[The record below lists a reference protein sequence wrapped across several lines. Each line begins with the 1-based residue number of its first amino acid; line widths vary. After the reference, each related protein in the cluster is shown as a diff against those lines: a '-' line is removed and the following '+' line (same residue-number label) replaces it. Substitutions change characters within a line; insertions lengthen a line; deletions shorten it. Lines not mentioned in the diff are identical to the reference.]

1 MITTSLSV
9 GFFVV
14 GIGLA
19 YWFCV
24 RPLLKGRPAFAEFYA
39 RTDSFFEAAWLKLLT
54 VKTKLSAIL
63 LLVASALVEL
73 HDFLLPIATGIDW
86 SPITGAVPGWVWP
99 LVSFGIGALF
109 LWLRNITAATQEKE
123 LVAVAAGA
131 TIEQAKIEVGTAP
144 VLSEPER

>member
-1 MITTSLSV
+1 MIVTSLSV
-9 GFFVV
+9 LFFVV
-14 GIGLA
+14 GIPLA
-19 YWFCV
+19 YWVAV

-54 VKTKLSAIL
+54 VKTKLSAVL
-63 LLVASALVEL
+63 LMAASGLIAL
-73 HDFLLPIATGIDW
+73 HDFAIPLATGIDW

-99 LVSFGIGALF
+99 IAAFAESALF
-109 LWLRNITAATQEKE
+109 YWLRNITAATQEKE

-144 VLSEPER
+144 SEPER